1 MTNLELLPLASPMF
15 ESGPPREDAVELAR
29 VVDRGIRES
38 ESIDLS
44 KLCITPGE
52 KYGWYLLMCMFL
64 TMAEYY
70 GCRFAWRHS
79 SSSDSKI
86 ACKAFDVGEDIP
98 VPMRDVPVAVTA
110 VEIGGTIMLDPS
122 LNETE
127 HSRDKIDCYFKP
139 GRRYFRYAK
148 ERC

>member
-52 KYGWYLLMCMFL
+52 KSMDGIY
-64 TMAEYY
+64 
-70 GCRFAWRHS
+70 
-79 SSSDSKI
+79 
-86 ACKAFDVGEDIP
+86 
-98 VPMRDVPVAVTA
+98 
-110 VEIGGTIMLDPS
+110 
-122 LNETE
+122 
-127 HSRDKIDCYFKP
+127 
-139 GRRYFRYAK
+139 
-148 ERC
+148 